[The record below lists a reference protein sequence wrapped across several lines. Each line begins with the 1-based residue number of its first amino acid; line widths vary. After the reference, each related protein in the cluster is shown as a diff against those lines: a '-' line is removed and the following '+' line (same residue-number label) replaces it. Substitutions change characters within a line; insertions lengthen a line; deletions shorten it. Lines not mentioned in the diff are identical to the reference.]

1 MISNLQ
7 YCEACKVSIS
17 TKTDICPLCH
27 EKLPAREDVNLVETY
42 PDFAPFK
49 RRSRLL
55 ALIYSGICVTTI
67 VVCMLINLLTWNNH
81 LWSALVAAPVLYVWL
96 CGLVTFKKRVHLG
109 LKLMAHA
116 VGIALMLLAINAFSD
131 SERVI
136 IQASW
141 AVSYTMPFIFIG
153 FILAINVLMLRKRHT
168 LKDYVISQ
176 ISLCVIGFIPL
187 LLVLFNVAEPIYPSI
202 LAAACSAL
210 TIGGLFLFGRKN
222 VTAELDRRF
231 HI

>member
-1 MISNLQ
+1 MISELQ
-7 YCEACKVSIS
+7 YCETCKVSIS

-27 EKLPAREDVNLVETY
+27 EKLPARQDAKLVETY

-55 ALIYSGICVTTI
+55 ALIFSGVCALII
-67 VVCMLINLLTWNNH
+67 VVCVLVNLLTWNGH
-81 LWSALVAAPVLYVWL
+81 LWSALVTAPALYVWI
-96 CGLVTFKKRVHLG
+96 CGLITFKKRIHLG

-116 VGIALMLLAINAFSD
+116 IGIASMLVAINTFSG
-131 SERVI
+131 SAQIVTH
-136 IQASW
+136 ASW
-141 AVSYTMPFIFIG
+141 AVSYSMPFIFIG
-153 FILAINVLMLRKRHT
+153 FILAINVLMIRKRHT
-168 LKDYVISQ
+168 LRDYVISQ

-187 LLVLFNVAEPIYPSI
+187 LLVLLGVAQPIYPSI

-222 VTAELDRRF
+222 VTAELNRKF